1 MGNKRH
7 LERWQFAVLSFNSKF
22 PKKVKEGLE
31 GWGTDKLSVCLHS
44 FFFFHYCSPN
54 KPSASCSKPE
64 YMHLKCTPISTVHKA
79 ESHYMTAASK
89 CLGANGIIVF

>member
-7 LERWQFAVLSFNSKF
+7 LERWQFAVLSFKSKF

-44 FFFFHYCSPN
+44 FFFSLLLTKQTLCI
-54 KPSASCSKPE
+54 
-64 YMHLKCTPISTVHKA
+64 MQ
-79 ESHYMTAASK
+79 
-89 CLGANGIIVF
+89 